1 MQAYIFA
8 MLTMLNVSG
17 GFPAE
22 LYEKRQQKKLEKKKK
37 NKIQKINV

>member
-1 MQAYIFA
+1 